1 MIQRQT
7 GETISSNFAV
17 HFYLSLR
24 QKIAFLRILPYTFAL
39 FYRRNSP
46 FFIFHRTFA
55 LFSTAEFYLSSFL
68 IVHLRLSLRR
78 NFTFSISPPYTCA
91 ISFGGILPFFISHR
105 TFAPFST
112 AEFHFFHFPAVHLCP
127 TLRQKF
133 IFLFP
138 YPTLALFSTAE
149 IHFFIS
155 LPYTYS
161 LFYCRNSPFFLFH
174 RTLAPYSTAGIH
186 FFISPPY
193 TYALFYRRNSFF
205 HFPAVH
211 LLSFLLQKFAFLHFP
226 PYTCALLYG
235 RNSFFQF
242 PAVHLRSFLP
252 QDFTFHGFQPKITAE
267 NSSSPLPAV
276 LPYKELFSPSII
288 FHLKSGEV
296 HPRIIPHPR

>member
-161 LFYCRNSPFFLFH
+161 LFYCRNSPFFIFH

-205 HFPAVH
+205 SFPRRTLA
-211 LLSFLLQKFAFLHFP
+211 LFSTAEIRLS
-226 PYTCALLYG
+226 
-235 RNSFFQF
+235 SFST
-242 PAVHLRSFLP
+242 VHLRLTLRQEFIFSVPGRTL
-252 QDFTFHGFQPKITAE
+252 T
-267 NSSSPLPAV
+267 
-276 LPYKELFSPSII
+276 LFSTAG
-288 FHLKSGEV
+288 FHLPWLSAQNHCRKFFLATSC
-296 HPRIIPHPR
+296 RIAI

>member
-112 AEFHFFHFPAVHLCP
+112 AEFHFFHFPTVHLRHF
-127 TLRQKF
+127 LRRNF
-133 IFLFP
+133 TFLHFPPYICAFLYGGISLFP
-138 YPTLALFSTAE
+138 FPCRTPALFSTAE
-149 IHFFIS
+149 FRLS
-155 LPYTYS
+155 S
-161 LFYCRNSPFFLFH
+161 
-174 RTLAPYSTAGIH
+174 
-186 FFISPPY
+186 
-193 TYALFYRRNSFF
+193 
-205 HFPAVH
+205 FPAVY
-211 LLSFLLQKFAFLHFP
+211 FYP
-226 PYTCALLYG
+226 
-235 RNSFFQF
+235 
-242 PAVHLRSFLP
+242 FLP
-252 QDFTFHGFQPKITAE
+252 QDFTFHGFHPKITAE

>member
-149 IHFFIS
+149 ILLFIS
-155 LPYTYS
+155 LPYTCS
-161 LFYCRNSPFFLFH
+161 LFYCRNSPFFIFH

-186 FFISPPY
+186 FFSSRPY
-193 TYALFYRRNSFF
+193 TYALFCRRISPSMAFS
-205 HFPAVH
+205 PK
-211 LLSFLLQKFAFLHFP
+211 SLQKILPRH
-226 PYTCALLYG
+226 
-235 RNSFFQF
+235 
-242 PAVHLRSFLP
+242 FLP
-252 QDFTFHGFQPKITAE
+252 YCHIKNYFLRQLFSTSNPGKFTPASYLTPGKL
-267 NSSSPLPAV
+267 SSQRLPA
-276 LPYKELFSPSII
+276 PP
-288 FHLKSGEV
+288 G
-296 HPRIIPHPR
+296 R

>member
-112 AEFHFFHFPAVHLCP
+112 AEFHFFHFPTVHLRHF
-127 TLRQKF
+127 LRRNF
-133 IFLFP
+133 TFLHFHRIFAP
-138 YPTLALFSTAE
+138 FSTAE
-149 IHFFIS
+149 
-155 LPYTYS
+155 
-161 LFYCRNSPFFLFH
+161 FH
-174 RTLAPYSTAGIH
+174 
-186 FFISPPY
+186 
-193 TYALFYRRNSFF
+193 FF

-211 LLSFLLQKFAFLHFP
+211 LLSFLRRNFTFLHFHRIFAPFSTAEFHFFHFPAVHLLSFLRRNFAFLHFP
-226 PYTCALLYG
+226 PYTSILFCRRISPSMAFSPKSLQKILP
-235 RNSFFQF
+235 R
-242 PAVHLRSFLP
+242 HFLP
-252 QDFTFHGFQPKITAE
+252 YCHIKNYFLRQLFSTSNPGKFTPASYLTPGKL
-267 NSSSPLPAV
+267 SSQRLPA
-276 LPYKELFSPSII
+276 PP
-288 FHLKSGEV
+288 G
-296 HPRIIPHPR
+296 R

>member
-112 AEFHFFHFPAVHLCP
+112 AEFHFFHFPTVHLRHF
-127 TLRQKF
+127 LRRNF
-133 IFLFP
+133 TFLHFPPYICAFLYGGISLFP
-138 YPTLALFSTAE
+138 FPCRTPALFSTAE
-149 IHFFIS
+149 FRLS
-155 LPYTYS
+155 S
-161 LFYCRNSPFFLFH
+161 
-174 RTLAPYSTAGIH
+174 
-186 FFISPPY
+186 
-193 TYALFYRRNSFF
+193 
-205 HFPAVH
+205 FPAVY
-211 LLSFLLQKFAFLHFP
+211 FYP
-226 PYTCALLYG
+226 
-235 RNSFFQF
+235 
-242 PAVHLRSFLP
+242 FLP